1 MYYRQ
6 KKQLHL
12 NFLQLHLNFLQL
24 HSKSRDT
31 RGCESG
37 CESGCELGCDLGSGC
52 QRFIKQKSPGGV
64 EALTIGAV
72 LGFSFIVWLGL
83 MTVAA

>member
-1 MYYRQ
+1 
-6 KKQLHL
+6 LGGIFGL
-12 NFLQLHLNFLQL
+12 PPL
-24 HSKSRDT
+24 KSFDT
-31 RGCESG
+31 WPC
-37 CESGCELGCDLGSGC
+37 
-52 QRFIKQKSPGGV
+52 GV

>member
-1 MYYRQ
+1 MDGTSRYY
-6 KKQLHL
+6 LWSL
-12 NFLQLHLNFLQL
+12 FLTGRA
-24 HSKSRDT
+24 SYR
-31 RGCESG
+31 SG
-37 CESGCELGCDLGSGC
+37 H
-52 QRFIKQKSPGGV
+52 GGV

>member
-1 MYYRQ
+1 MRASHH
-6 KKQLHL
+6 KWP
-12 NFLQLHLNFLQL
+12 
-24 HSKSRDT
+24 R
-31 RGCESG
+31 
-37 CESGCELGCDLGSGC
+37 
-52 QRFIKQKSPGGV
+52 GV